1 MGIRQLLRDKGFR
14 VRAVSDAIGVNKS
27 TIGTWITTAPIHK
40 LIEISD
46 FTRISMADIVDCYR
60 VPEDPV
66 DPDLFDCN

>member
-1 MGIRQLLRDKGFR
+1 MGIRELLRQKGFR

-27 TIGTWITTAPIHK
+27 TLGTWIDTAPIHK

-46 FTRISMADIVDCYR
+46 FTKISMGEIVNCYR
-60 VPEDPV
+60 VNSNPA